1 MHYAVMAT
9 KQHYFLQLPRVDWCK
24 LSIEITLLVGSVV
37 VTCRS
42 AGRPDS
48 TVTAA
53 YSVSL
58 YHFMTKSTCKILNL
72 RLVFLVQKEI
82 IKSASSWTFL

>member
-42 AGRPDS
+42 AGRPAS
-48 TVTAA
+48 TVIAA

-58 YHFMTKSTCKILNL
+58 YDEVDVQNIELTSCISGTKRNY
-72 RLVFLVQKEI
+72 
-82 IKSASSWTFL
+82 